1 MMINIF
7 IDSTIL
13 AFPPREEDEEKDK
26 TNIEKFCENIFDI
39 YEFTENPNRRPNIAF
54 FKEKGFDDRPT
65 FRKFVYPSKSNADF
79 EDQKK
84 RIGRVGK
91 IDHLHIDPKE
101 IRRHLLKIFDWFDT
115 PYGLEKRNGSRRGIR
130 RAIEFKREDIE
141 EIGENDKSECTVKLH
156 YLRWPF
162 FVNEYNKLFG
172 YASRIQDKYDLKEWQ
187 IYARGNNH
195 PGMISAKQFDKRY
208 ENHDKH
214 FDTLKSALNK
224 AKNEFSSEFIFSEE
238 ILNPKG
244 SHPASIFDDPI
255 YDMDFVPDRL
265 FYYLEAL
272 DAAVKYIK
280 MKDITSIKD
289 KDLKEIIKIFGC
301 DSVLDSMDYEGKN
314 CYYRCWQVNG
324 ESNQNPFRLH
334 LRPLTNVETGKKRLT
349 MRVYCK
355 WNSTQKKMAVMILK
369 HPPECN
375 EEECDRYKECNPQT
389 VSQ

>member
-13 AFPPREEDEEKDK
+13 AFPPKEEDEEKDK
-26 TNIEKFCENIFDI
+26 ANIKKFCENIFDL

-65 FRKFVYPSKSNADF
+65 FLKFVYPSKSNADF

-84 RIGRVGK
+84 RIERVGN
-91 IDHLHIDPKE
+91 IDHLHKDPKE

-115 PYGLEKRNGSRRGIR
+115 PYDLGKRSGSRRSIR
-130 RAIEFKREDIE
+130 RAIEFKLEDIE
-141 EIGENDKSECTVKLH
+141 KIDESDKSECTVKLH

-172 YASRIQDKYDLKEWQ
+172 YASGIQDKYDLKEWQ

-214 FDTLKSALNK
+214 FDTLKSALNE
-224 AKNEFSSEFIFSEE
+224 AKNKFSLELIFSEE
-238 ILNPKG
+238 ILNPKDP
-244 SHPASIFDDPI
+244 HPASIFDDPI
-255 YDMDFVPDRL
+255 YDTDFVPDRL
-265 FYYLEAL
+265 FYLEAL

-280 MKDITSIKD
+280 MRGITSIKD
-289 KDLKEIIKIFGC
+289 KDLKEIIKKFGC
-301 DSVLDSMDYEGKN
+301 DSVLDSMDYREC
-314 CYYRCWQVNG
+314 CYRRWQVND
-324 ESNQNPFRLH
+324 ESNQFSLH
-334 LRPLTNVETGKKRLT
+334 LRPLTYVNIGKKRLT

-355 WNSTQKKMAVMILK
+355 WNSAQKKMAVMILK

-375 EEECDRYKECNPQT
+375 EEECDRYKECYPPT
-389 VSQ
+389 